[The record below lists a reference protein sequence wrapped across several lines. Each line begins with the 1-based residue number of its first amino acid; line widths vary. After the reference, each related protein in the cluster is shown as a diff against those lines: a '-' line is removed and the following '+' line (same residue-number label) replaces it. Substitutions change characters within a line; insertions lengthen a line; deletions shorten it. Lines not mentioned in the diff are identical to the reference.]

1 MKVPVGMGISN
12 DGTEFIR
19 NKGTKI
25 PVGRML
31 VCRHTCWKDL
41 NKKAASGVDKV
52 TAQAYEEDLEANS
65 HSRLDTTSHIKNRSS
80 ISS

>member
-1 MKVPVGMGISN
+1 
-12 DGTEFIR
+12 
-19 NKGTKI
+19 
-25 PVGRML
+25 ML